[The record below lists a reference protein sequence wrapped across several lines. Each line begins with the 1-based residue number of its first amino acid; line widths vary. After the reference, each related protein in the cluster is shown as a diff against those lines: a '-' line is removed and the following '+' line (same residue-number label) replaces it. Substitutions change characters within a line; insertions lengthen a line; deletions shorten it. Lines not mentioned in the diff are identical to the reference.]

1 MLIMFKGFYK
11 FADNFM
17 KWAGLL
23 FAALIFV
30 SAFVFSAHNAEL
42 SGHLFTIERD
52 NLVLTLLGM
61 IFIFAL
67 GLLLYEAFKNNM
79 QRSLKGFLIFTLAW
93 YLVLCEYMAFFGRS
107 MPNSDSWIVYAM
119 AKQLAEGDLSIINP
133 TTSYMSYYPQQIGLC
148 AFLSI
153 FIRFLNLFK
162 VSIEE
167 FHFLAA
173 LYGIFECITIFF
185 LYKTIDGL
193 FKSPKINFI
202 FLYLSLFNFPYI
214 VYSSYIYGE
223 VPALMCFS
231 VGAFFLTRLL
241 KENGRPL
248 LNIIL
253 STAFLALSVW
263 VRKNSLILIIAVLI
277 VLLFEAMV
285 RKNFTFLLAALL
297 VAITSFSMLPVTV
310 KYYEGKAGST
320 LSTGVT
326 AASYVAMGMQET
338 SGEGACNPGW
348 YNGFNFNTFEKS
360 GYDTDLANEISREAI
375 KNRLAEFKAD
385 PKEALDF
392 YKGKF
397 ITQWVDGTY
406 FSLESTYVYYGARS
420 RLLMSVYF
428 GNGKT
433 YYVFLC
439 NLYQAIVFLGA
450 FLYTLTGLFKTH
462 KEPLWKSFLLIAVF
476 GGFLFHMIW
485 EANSRYIVT
494 YACLLVPLAA
504 AGYGRIFAGI
514 NKKKHRR

>member
-1 MLIMFKGFYK
+1 MFKGFYR
-11 FADNFM
+11 FANNFM

-23 FAALIFV
+23 FTALIFV
-30 SAFVFSAHNAEL
+30 SAFLFSAHNAEL
-42 SGHLFTIERD
+42 SGHFFTIERD
-52 NLVLTLLGM
+52 NLILTALGM

-67 GLLLYEAFKNNM
+67 GLLLYMIFKNNM
-79 QRSLKGFLIFTLAW
+79 QRSLKGFLIFTIAW
-93 YLVLCEYMAFFGRS
+93 YLMLCEYMAFFGRS

-119 AKQLAEGDLSIINP
+119 AKQLAAGDLSIINP

-148 AFLSI
+148 AFLSV
-153 FIRFLNLFK
+153 FIRILGLFK
-162 VSIEE
+162 VSVEE

-173 LYGIFECITIFF
+173 LYGIFESITIFF
-185 LYKTIDGL
+185 LYKTINNL
-193 FKSPKINFI
+193 FESPKINFI

-223 VPALMCFS
+223 IPALMFFS
-231 VGAFFLTRLL
+231 VGAFFLTRLF

-248 LNIIL
+248 LNIVL
-253 STAFLALSVW
+253 STVSLALSVW

-277 VLLFEAMV
+277 VLLFEAMSQ
-285 RKNFTFLLAALL
+285 KNFTLLLSALL
-297 VAITSFSMLPVTV
+297 IGIASFSILPLTV
-310 KYYEGKAGST
+310 KYYEAKAEST

-326 AASYVAMGMQET
+326 ALSYVAMGMQET
-338 SGEGACNPGW
+338 SGEGASNPGW
-348 YNGFNFNTFEKS
+348 YNGFNFDTFEDS
-360 GYDTDLANEISREAI
+360 GYDTNLANEISKEAI
-375 KNRLAEFKAD
+375 KNRISEFKAD

-406 FSLESTYVYYGARS
+406 FSLESTYVYYGERS
-420 RLLMSVYF
+420 GLLMSVYY

-433 YYVFLC
+433 YYVYLC

-450 FLYTLTGLFKTH
+450 FLYTLTGLFRMH
-462 KEPLWKSFLLIAVF
+462 KEPLWKSVLLIAVF

-485 EANSRYIVT
+485 EANSRYILT

-504 AGYGRIFAGI
+504 AGYGRIFKDSYKG
-514 NKKKHRR
+514 KHRK

>member
-1 MLIMFKGFYK
+1 MFKGFYK

-231 VGAFFLTRLL
+231 AGAFFLTRLL

-297 VAITSFSMLPVTV
+297 VAITSFSILPVTV